1 MNKMIDDSEYVKR
14 NEANYK
20 RLRTRIHQD
29 VELYLQ
35 QLNKGLREEYDNI
48 NYKDMIIISNKLGEK
63 LANLDA
69 LDQLHEQTLHT
80 PSRKWLNKLVF
91 ND

>member
-1 MNKMIDDSEYVKR
+1 MKMIDDSEYVKR

-20 RLRTRIHQD
+20 RLRTRIHKD
-29 VELYLQ
+29 VELYLR
-35 QLNKGLREEYDNI
+35 QLNRGLREEYDNI

-69 LDQLHEQTLHT
+69 LEQLHEQTLHT
-80 PSRKWLNKLVF
+80 PSRKWLNKVVF